1 MKDPQSDARIRDLE
15 QRMAA
20 MPGSRIFVGLAEE
33 YRRAGRFADAL
44 AILRNG
50 LEAHPTY
57 LSARIAIARLFQE
70 TGRVDEAVEAFSKV
84 LASDRENLV
93 AAKALG
99 DLYGRRGNAVE
110 AVKKFKL
117 YRALSGDRS
126 VDERIVALEREAKAE
141 GVAPPPAAAPA
152 PPPPAPAGPPASA
165 PASRLFDPMNYADTS
180 GAFELGPN
188 ATLALSTLDFAAAE
202 EPEIAIETTSL
213 PPSVSASSSEAS
225 ASVPS
230 EEPPAPASAEVPD
243 DATVEGSA
251 TAGTGLQAMD
261 ESSPRAS
268 TAPDEIPASGEVSAA
283 GLPAA
288 GDLPAAMIGAPEESD
303 ALPVTDEERHPE
315 PLPPGEEISA
325 AVAPAPADDA
335 RAASELPEAEEVAAA
350 DELPDENEGESS
362 AMPDLP
368 PSRTLAE
375 LYERQGFPE
384 EARHIYDRLDASPE
398 AGSASRHDPFAPPAE
413 APAGE
418 AQDPR
423 ARKRRAIESW
433 LSRVKTN
440 ASAGA
445 R

>member
-44 AILRNG
+44 ATLRNG

-70 TGRVDEAVEAFSKV
+70 TGRVEEAVEAFSKV
-84 LASDRENLV
+84 LAADRENLV

-99 DLYGRRGNAVE
+99 DLYGKQGNTVE

-126 VDERIVALEREAKAE
+126 VDERIAALEREAKAE
-141 GVAPPPAAAPA
+141 GTGPAAPAAPPAPPKPPPAAAPA
-152 PPPPAPAGPPASA
+152 PAIPPSGA

-202 EPEIAIETTSL
+202 EPELTIATTI
-213 PPSVSASSSEAS
+213 PAPIAAGPSSEVLPA
-225 ASVPS
+225 VET
-230 EEPPAPASAEVPD
+230 EEPAAAPVEAIPAALAAGSPADQAESL
-243 DATVEGSA
+243 DAAEQLPA
-251 TAGTGLQAMD
+251 EEPEPAE
-261 ESSPRAS
+261 ESQPRE
-268 TAPDEIPASGEVSAA
+268 EIPASLALSAME
-283 GLPAA
+283 LPVTEDFPTA
-288 GDLPAAMIGAPEESD
+288 DSPPATD
-303 ALPVTDEERHPE
+303 ALPMSDE
-315 PLPPGEEISA
+315 LPAMDDIRPG
-325 AVAPAPADDA
+325 D
-335 RAASELPEAEEVAAA
+335 ELPEAEEAEEVARA
-350 DELPDENEGESS
+350 DELPSETDEESS

-368 PSRTLAE
+368 PSRSLAE

-384 EARHIYDRLDASPE
+384 EARHIYDRLDAAAD
-398 AGSASRHDPFAPPAE
+398 AGALSATDRFAPPAE
-413 APAGE
+413 APPE
-418 AQDPR
+418 EMPDPR
-423 ARKRRAIESW
+423 SRKRRAIESW
-433 LSRVKTN
+433 LSRVKSN
-440 ASAGA
+440 ASTGA